1 MPNDP
6 DIPRRVRA
14 FYEGCSFPGYD
25 EFDSPQQLAAKAE
38 RGIFAR
44 LLDQQIPLNARILD
58 AGCGTGQLTLFLSL
72 PRRKVVG
79 IDFSFGSLSKGSAFR
94 KKFGLNTARF
104 CQMDLLNLGLTA
116 ESFDY
121 VFCTGVLHHTA
132 DPRRGFDGLCR
143 LVKPGGYIVIGLYNT
158 YARLPL
164 DLRRVIFRLTGGRFT
179 GLDFI
184 MRQKGV
190 GADKKRI
197 WYMDQYRNPH
207 EMKMSVDE
215 VLRWFRENGIEY
227 VNSVPQ
233 INRSIVF
240 SEDEKL
246 FERRDPGSR
255 IDHILSQLGWMFTI
269 SREGGLFVIIGQR
282 PAGR

>member
-1 MPNDP
+1 MSRDP
-6 DIPRRVRA
+6 SIPRRVRV

-44 LLDQQIPLNARILD
+44 MLDQQIPLNARILD

-72 PRRKVVG
+72 LRRDVLG
-79 IDFSFGSLSKGSAFR
+79 IDFSFASLQKGSAFKR
-94 KKFGLNTARF
+94 RFELATARF
-104 CQMDLLNLGLTA
+104 CQMDLLNLGLRE

-132 DPRRGFDGLCR
+132 DPRRGFDGLCT

-164 DLRRVIFRLTGGRFT
+164 DTRRLIFRLTGGRLAA
-179 GLDFI
+179 LDFI
-184 MRQKGV
+184 MRQQNV
-190 GADKKRI
+190 GAEKKRI
-197 WYMDQYRNPH
+197 WYMDQYWNPH
-207 EMKMSVDE
+207 EVKMSVDQ
-215 VLRWFRENGIEY
+215 VLRWFEENGIEY

-233 INRSIVF
+233 INRSVAF
-240 SEDEKL
+240 TEDERL
-246 FERRDPGSR
+246 FERREPGSR
-255 IDHILSQLGWMFTI
+255 LDHLVSQLGWMFTT
-269 SREGGLFVIIGQR
+269 SREGGLFVMIGQR